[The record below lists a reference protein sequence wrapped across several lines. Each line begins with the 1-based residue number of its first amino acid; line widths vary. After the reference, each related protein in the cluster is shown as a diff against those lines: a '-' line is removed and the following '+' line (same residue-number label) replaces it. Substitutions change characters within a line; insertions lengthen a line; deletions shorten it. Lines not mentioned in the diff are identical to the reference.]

1 MRFGC
6 AEHRRPNFI
15 ICFTLLQLVRTRH
28 VDSDPVLCVAS
39 GPPVPQPLVFVGQE
53 DKLTTGLQS
62 NCRNGSGGPDA
73 WSALKALKGF
83 RSAPAAT
90 GYWQAL
96 ATRACHTNSS
106 KFKTA
111 AGTVSWREGLRALY
125 CRMLA
130 RAISDCLFQTRQPA
144 YAALGAAEQEGVSSQ
159 HARALPQ
166 SWLQLPEVSGHTH
179 VARAK
184 AAIADRFGVVDLAS
198 LKGSA
203 RQAQGHSLIFRKAA

>member
-1 MRFGC
+1 
-6 AEHRRPNFI
+6 
-15 ICFTLLQLVRTRH
+15 
-28 VDSDPVLCVAS
+28 
-39 GPPVPQPLVFVGQE
+39 VGQE

-83 RSAPAAT
+83 RSAPTAT
-90 GYWQAL
+90 GFWQAL

-111 AGTVSWREGLRALY
+111 AGTVSWR
-125 CRMLA
+125 
-130 RAISDCLFQTRQPA
+130 
-144 YAALGAAEQEGVSSQ
+144 
-159 HARALPQ
+159 
-166 SWLQLPEVSGHTH
+166 HTH

-203 RQAQGHSLIFRKAA
+203 RQAQGHSLIFMKAA